1 MIVYLDITIII
12 NFIFDFIL
20 LTSVSIILNRR
31 TTIKKLLLSSLVGSL
46 MIIVS
51 LLDSGYL
58 MYIFKFVN
66 TILMLVICF
75 GYKDI
80 RYTIKNLLYLYIA
93 SITLGGMLYLITIK
107 LNYNRDSLVIYRNS
121 YQVSIL
127 FLLIISPIVLYLY
140 VRMMK
145 KLKNN
150 YANYYKIIIY
160 LNDGNIIE
168 ATSFLDTGNGLYDPY
183 YHRPIILVNK
193 SLIDISK
200 EKVIIVP
207 YDTASGH
214 ELLECISIKK
224 LYIEGV
230 GYRKNLLVGLPT
242 YKINIDGV
250 DVILHSKL
258 LEY

>member
-80 RYTIKNLLYLYIA
+80 RYTIKNLLYLYIT

-127 FLLIISPIVLYLY
+127 FLLIISPI
-140 VRMMK
+140 
-145 KLKNN
+145 
-150 YANYYKIIIY
+150 
-160 LNDGNIIE
+160 
-168 ATSFLDTGNGLYDPY
+168 
-183 YHRPIILVNK
+183 
-193 SLIDISK
+193 
-200 EKVIIVP
+200 
-207 YDTASGH
+207 
-214 ELLECISIKK
+214 C
-224 LYIEGV
+224 
-230 GYRKNLLVGLPT
+230 
-242 YKINIDGV
+242 
-250 DVILHSKL
+250 
-258 LEY
+258 